1 MENKLTTSEIR
12 SVCQKLSF
20 FSDIKTRETA
30 AQAIGQLLDEV
41 KFLTNTL
48 KALNDVIDGL
58 DKVIGLQGKIL
69 AAKPSLPDFM
79 RGA

>member
-12 SVCQKLSF
+12 SVCGKLSV

-41 KFLTNTL
+41 KFL
-48 KALNDVIDGL
+48 NDMLRAQNFIIEGSE
-58 DKVIGLQGKIL
+58 KVIKIL
-69 AAKPSLPDFM
+69 ESKSGLPDFT